1 MRCLKKVYANY
12 FVGIVERNSL
22 LNGVELCI
30 SLVVTNFV
38 LKKREERVRGKFD
51 KWIFVDFFSFFLFFF
66 CLLFYCFIVMQ
77 VL

>member
-30 SLVVTNFV
+30 SPVVTNFV

-51 KWIFVDFFSFFLFFF
+51 KWIFVDFFFFFFFF